1 MNSEILSLKSFAHKK
16 EPEQRFLPSSLRE
29 AVYLTVHHSPKP
41 AKAISE
47 ALGISYQ
54 QLCNACNPH
63 LPFKFSARHL
73 EGLIEASENDL
84 IIEYLAKKREFILF
98 KLPEKKLAAGRLLP
112 TVFKFLDASHKF
124 NKTWHKFFAANKK
137 LAEGTLSEIIN
148 QSWELF
154 EALLELRALANFLK
168 AEDGQEL

>member
-1 MNSEILSLKSFAHKK
+1 LNSEILPLKSFGDKK
-16 EPEQRFLPSSLRE
+16 EPEERFLPSSLRE
-29 AVYLTVHHSPKP
+29 AIYLTVHDSPKP
-41 AKAISE
+41 AKAISA

-63 LPFKFSARHL
+63 LSFKFSARHL
-73 EGLIEASENDL
+73 EGLIQASENDL
-84 IIEYLAKKREFILF
+84 IIEYLARKRGFILF
-98 KLPEKKLAAGRLLP
+98 KLPEKKAAAGRLLP
-112 TVFKFLDASHKF
+112 MVFKFLDASHKF
-124 NKTWHKFFAANKK
+124 NKAWQKFFAADRK
-137 LAEGTLSEIIN
+137 LIDETLSEIIN